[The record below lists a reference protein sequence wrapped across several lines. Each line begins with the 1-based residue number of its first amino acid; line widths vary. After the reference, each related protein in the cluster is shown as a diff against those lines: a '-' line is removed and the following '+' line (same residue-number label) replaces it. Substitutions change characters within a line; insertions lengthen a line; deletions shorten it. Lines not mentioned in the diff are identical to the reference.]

1 MAKKR
6 MYSFAEKKQS
16 KRGITSTVLGVISL
30 IILLVLVYI
39 AFFTGGQGGIYLGSI
54 GLLSIVLAIA
64 GISYGLWS
72 FRERDVYYAFSQVGS
87 VLNGCILAA
96 WIFMV
101 MIGIK

>member
-16 KRGITSTVLGVISL
+16 KRGITSTVLGVVSL
-30 IILLVLVYI
+30 IILLALIYI
-39 AFFTGGQGGIYLGSI
+39 AFFTKGNGGLYLGSV

-72 FRERDVYYAFSQVGS
+72 FREKDVYYTFSQAGS
-87 VLNGCILAA
+87 ILNGCILAA

-101 MIGIK
+101 VIGI